1 MDRVLGYWATI
12 LVRVT
17 VALTLQFFTPPVP
30 GAAGGR
36 QLWRGLVLY
45 ELEGVMVLQ
54 LHHSHVSHSDSVLGG
69 VSEPFVLESV

>member
-30 GAAGGR
+30 GAAGAVGGR

-45 ELEGVMVLQ
+45 ELEGVMVL
-54 LHHSHVSHSDSVLGG
+54 
-69 VSEPFVLESV
+69 